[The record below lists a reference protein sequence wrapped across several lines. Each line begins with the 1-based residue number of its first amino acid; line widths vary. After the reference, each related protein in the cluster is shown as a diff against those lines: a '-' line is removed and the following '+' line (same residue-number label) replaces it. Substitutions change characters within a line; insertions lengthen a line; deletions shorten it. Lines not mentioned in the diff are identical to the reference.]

1 MATEAEQ
8 LAEIK
13 ALVMGVGPKE
23 VRTPNMTVIAH
34 DPKQIQQLL
43 ERRSSTMPTMCSIGG
58 CVGVPKEAAY
68 RGFAASY
75 DPEVD

>member
-13 ALVMGVGPKE
+13 ALIMGIGPKE

-34 DPKQIQQLL
+34 DPKQVQQVL
-43 ERRSSTMPTMCSIGG
+43 ERRASVNPTMCSIGG
-58 CVGVPKEAAY
+58 CVGVPKAAAY
-68 RGFAASY
+68 RGFTASY
-75 DPEVD
+75 DPSVD

>member
-13 ALVMGVGPKE
+13 ALVMGIGPKE

-34 DPKQIQQLL
+34 DPKEVQAVL
-43 ERRSSTMPTMCSIGG
+43 ERRKAIPPTMCSLGG
-58 CVGVPKEAAY
+58 CVGVPKLAAY
-68 RGFAASY
+68 RGFTAAY
-75 DPEVD
+75 DPEID